1 MVHPRLRHIAF
12 VLIISGAVGVAAASA
27 SECHQVRG
35 HLVESLVT
43 VGCNSPVNICT
54 VAQLFG
60 AIRGTA
66 HFTASAVVSSATT
79 AVLFVTGKTV
89 IVDAQVAGQRGTLT
103 VEDAAAFRT
112 NDGGDLVDIQT
123 ITGGTGDLAGA
134 TGSLRVSGT
143 FLLDTGSGS
152 STYEGVVCLP

>member
-35 HLVESLVT
+35 HLVETLVT

-66 HFTASAVVSSATT
+66 HFTASAVVPSATT

-89 IVDAQVAGQRGTLT
+89 IDDAQVAGQRGTLT
-103 VEDAAAFRT
+103 VEDAAAF
-112 NDGGDLVDIQT
+112 NGDDLVDIQT
-123 ITGGTGDLAGA
+123 ITGGTGNLAGA

-143 FLLDTGSGS
+143 FLVDTGSGS